1 MKPNRQITNELRGVL
16 PVNGIVNGE
25 SVVVAWTKVDQE
37 DAERFGNRSV
47 NFLQAGTKYVKIGN
61 TLLHRA
67 IMGAKKG
74 EVVDHINHNTLDNR
88 KCNLRIC
95 TQSQNHMNRKGAQ
108 VNSTTGELGVHWDSK
123 LKKFR
128 ARLQKDGKTY
138 NFGQYKNIDDA
149 IAARRA
155 AAADMFGEFAP
166 QV

>member
-1 MKPNRQITNELRGVL
+1 MTNNYTDVL
-16 PVNGIVNGE
+16 PITGTVNGKRGNIVG
-25 SVVVAWTKVDQE
+25 WTKVDSE
-37 DAERFGNRSV
+37 DAARFNTAALNFLHIEDGEYVRFG
-47 NFLQAGTKYVKIGN
+47 GN
-61 TLLHRA
+61 GLLHRL
-67 IMGAKKG
+67 IVGAKKG

-88 KCNLRIC
+88 KSNLRIC

-138 NFGQYKNIDDA
+138 NFGQYKSIEEA
-149 IAARRA
+149 IEARKA